1 MLELVKKHFQK
12 ETYLLTNNLGKNI
25 KKKDISKYDSIKIKY
40 NDSQNKN
47 FVNLFQMNNE
57 KITSE
62 KYSLTLNFDNYFNV
76 KDEDFS
82 YIETNERKELEEKLL
97 NFVIDDESKIFC
109 LTGISGAG
117 KSITLLHFLKNY
129 NKLLRCYLNIREL
142 FKFGDEELLLK
153 EAFKLFTDNT
163 EFLEAIDE
171 LKKKNFKNTWDKI
184 LFILEKLSGLTK
196 IILVL
201 INIKQIMSQIL
212 QILLTFIIISK
223 MSK

>member
-12 ETYLLTNNLGKNI
+12 ETYLLTNNLGENI

-97 NFVIDDESKIFC
+97 NFVIDDDSKIFC
-109 LTGISGAG
+109 LTGISGTG
-117 KSITLLHFLKNY
+117 KSINIIAFFK
-129 NKLLRCYLNIREL
+129 KL
-142 FKFGDEELLLK
+142 
-153 EAFKLFTDNT
+153 
-163 EFLEAIDE
+163 
-171 LKKKNFKNTWDKI
+171 
-184 LFILEKLSGLTK
+184 
-196 IILVL
+196 
-201 INIKQIMSQIL
+201 
-212 QILLTFIIISK
+212 
-223 MSK
+223 